1 MRSPPLLELRPYQRA
16 ALDAL
21 FSYWSADKGNG
32 LLVLPTGAGKSLVLA
47 ALCQEVLRDYPS
59 LRIGI
64 VTHVK
69 ELISQNYQELLR
81 FWPQAPAGIF
91 SAGIGRR
98 DTRSQILFCGIQSVW
113 NKTDLL
119 GAFDLLLVDE
129 AHLISPSTETTYGRF
144 IQRLNDITPDMRIV
158 GLTAT
163 PYRLSTGLLHRGKD
177 RIFEDIVYDANVADL
192 IEQGYLSPLVSK
204 ATAQQLDVS
213 GVAKR
218 GGEYVEKELQI
229 AIDKDWITRAAV
241 EEIVKFGTDRKAWIA
256 FCTGVQHSINVRDA
270 VRAAGFS
277 CESVTG
283 DTPKVD
289 RDRIIQ
295 QFKAGRIRC
304 LTSVGVLST
313 GFNAPQI
320 DLIALLRPTQSCG
333 LYLQQ
338 VGRGLRLAPGKEN
351 CLVLDFARN
360 ISRFGP
366 IDTVTVGSA
375 AKAKDPD
382 AEKEVRAKECPN
394 CATLVAL
401 AARQCP
407 TCSYI
412 WPLKEEPPKH
422 EATADAS
429 SAILSKGAPSWLPVD
444 AVRFYVNKKDGSP
457 DSLRVEYQCGFT
469 VHKEYLGFQHAGIFR
484 QKAERFWL
492 ASASQPIPRTAA
504 DALLRQREI
513 KQPTAIMVRPEGKF
527 FAVVGRKFA
536 EPLAQEAAE

>member
-1 MRSPPLLELRPYQRA
+1 MTLSLRPYQRES
-16 ALDAL
+16 LDAL
-21 FSYWSADKGNG
+21 YQYWQAGKGNG

-47 ALCQEVLRDYPS
+47 ALCQELLASYPT

-81 FWPQAPAGIF
+81 LWPQAPAGIY

-98 DTRSQILFCGIQSVW
+98 DARSQILFMGIQSVH
-113 NKTDLL
+113 NKTAQL

-129 AHLISPSTETTYGRF
+129 AHLIPPSAETTYGRF
-144 IQRLNDITPDMRIV
+144 ISRLKDETSDMRIV

-192 IEQGYLSPLVSK
+192 IEEGYLSSLVSK

-213 GVAKR
+213 GVHKR

-229 AIDKDWITRAAV
+229 AIDKDWITKAAV
-241 EEIVKFGTDRKAWIA
+241 DEIVQFGQDRKAWIA
-256 FCTGVQHSINVRDA
+256 FCTGVKHSENVRDA

-283 DTPKVD
+283 DTPKGE
-289 RDRIIQ
+289 RDRIVRD
-295 QFKAGRIRC
+295 FKSGRIRC

-313 GFNAPQI
+313 GFNAPQV
-320 DLIALLRPTQSCG
+320 DLIALLRPTASCG

-351 CLVLDFARN
+351 CLVLDFAGN
-360 ISRFGP
+360 IKRFGP
-366 IDTVTVGSA
+366 IDTITVSGA
-375 AKAKDPD
+375 AKAKDAD
-382 AEKEVRAKECPN
+382 AEKTPLAKECPN
-394 CATLVAL
+394 CASLVAL
-401 AARQCP
+401 NARQCP
-407 TCSYI
+407 TCSYL
-412 WPLKEEPPKH
+412 WPLKDEPPKH
-422 EATADAS
+422 EATADAV
-429 SAILSKGAPSWLPVD
+429 SAIVSKGAPAWIQVD
-444 AVRFYVNKKDGSP
+444 AVRFYTHKKDGSP

-469 VHKEYLGFQHAGIFR
+469 VHKEWLGFQGTGFFR
-484 QKAERFWL
+484 QKAERFW
-492 ASASQPIPRTAA
+492 SQAAEHPIPRTTAE
-504 DALLRQREI
+504 ALTRTREI
-513 KQPTAIMVRPEGKF
+513 KQPTAIMVRPEGKY
-527 FAVVGRKFA
+527 FAVVGRRFE
-536 EPLAQEAAE
+536 EPEMQQAAE